1 MQEDSER
8 LALVMKPGLKLEL
21 KPELK
26 LELELEPKLNA
37 SSLLSNVLQQ
47 SSRELMLPSIVA
59 RHSAWTPTHTL
70 SM

>member
-1 MQEDSER
+1 
-8 LALVMKPGLKLEL
+8 MKPGLKLEL
-21 KPELK
+21 KPEL
-26 LELELEPKLNA
+26 ELELKLNA